1 LVHACEAIFPS
12 WTATRLHAFFIVS
25 VRVWHHIWMAEKIYS
40 VLFCHALLGF
50 RVVVI
55 IDDTSSFRLRSASQA
70 SYASSTPDDAS
81 RWCHP
86 VCQSRYPRDT
96 YSYMF
101 QPGYSRFGCG
111 ICTLA
116 SFVPACFFSHSLGSK
131 ASRHAKLCSIARHA
145 TWEHGRYFPL
155 LCSAPRLRFCLCSAG
170 VGFLLPHRSFGLS
183 LFWDSMNHSLG
194 SHQKRL
200 KTLSGHDRD

>member
-1 LVHACEAIFPS
+1 MVHACEAIFPS
-12 WTATRLHAFFIVS
+12 WTATRLHALFIVS
-25 VRVWHHIWMAEKIYS
+25 VRVWHHIWMAGSIYS

-101 QPGYSRFGCG
+101 QLGCSRVGCG
-111 ICTLA
+111 IRTLA
-116 SFVPACFFSHSLGSK
+116 SFVPACFLFALAWFQGVTTRETLQHCQACHVGAMVATSRFSARLPGSVF
-131 ASRHAKLCSIARHA
+131 ASALLALVSFCHIAHLVCPGGGKL
-145 TWEHGRYFPL
+145 Y
-155 LCSAPRLRFCLCSAG
+155 
-170 VGFLLPHRSFGLS
+170 
-183 LFWDSMNHSLG
+183 
-194 SHQKRL
+194 
-200 KTLSGHDRD
+200 